1 MKVCLKVPAF
11 THCTLDGRIQKP
23 IMQMMLDYLM
33 GVRNE
38 FTNVSWPTKSE
49 ATRLTLFVVGGS
61 LLVGLFVGGVDAALI
76 KLLGVFIL

>member
-1 MKVCLKVPAF
+1 
-11 THCTLDGRIQKP
+11 
-23 IMQMMLDYLM
+23 MQIVLDYLM
-33 GVRNE
+33 EVRNE

-49 ATRLTLFVVGGS
+49 AVRLTLFVVGGS